1 MTRIVPPRGRDWGGR
16 RNEESL
22 PCALTQNYEWL
33 QSVVPDGVQVILVCG
48 LFGSNVKADL
58 LPQSRPPVR
67 QHTASDLFHAPL
79 RAAAHEYSSRRSVLL
94 AVSYIRVHHPARP
107 DAQSVNS
114 VAIKSLILFAAK
126 PDAIRIAFLM
136 AFELDR
142 PWQMM
147 QTP

>member
-79 RAAAHEYSSRRSVLL
+79 RAAAHEYSSRRARGFRQEIVEATHLLLRLLSV
-94 AVSYIRVHHPARP
+94 
-107 DAQSVNS
+107 
-114 VAIKSLILFAAK
+114 F
-126 PDAIRIAFLM
+126 
-136 AFELDR
+136 
-142 PWQMM
+142 
-147 QTP
+147 